1 MFLKRILEIIFIQNN
16 MENNIKNQN
25 TNIIEETLASIKG
38 SIVAKLIDL
47 GANSELINR
56 IQSDNVFDI
65 PEATH
70 GDYTTNVAM
79 ICAKELKMSP
89 RELAE
94 NLTLTL
100 SQGEGTQF
108 EIAGPGF
115 INIKLNEEIKLKY
128 LMNLAHVDKVEKKSN
143 FYNRD
148 YVPYIKVES
157 KWTNKKVLIEYTDP
171 NPFKIFHIGH
181 LVQNTS
187 GESASRLLDIGGA
200 NLRRLCYQGDVGM
213 HVAKTIWGMRQ
224 LDKKDYKNE
233 MDWYAAGYVY
243 GSRKYIDDFINAE
256 NQKDIDDNQKNIE
269 DIKVINKQI
278 YDNDIS
284 IANEYEFGFNLSMKM
299 FDEMYKLLGTKFDDY
314 IRESLTAN
322 IGGPVV
328 RDYLARSK
336 IFVESD
342 GAIVNDVNVTG
353 MHTRVFINSQGL
365 PTYEAKDIGN
375 FAYKVFNSKQKW
387 FNSNWEQDKSPV
399 ENTKLAFD
407 YSIVST
413 GNEIDEYFKLIN
425 KVIGLIYPEYDG
437 KQIHISNGMLRL
449 TTGKMS
455 SRKGSV
461 VPATEM
467 IDDMTEAILIK
478 VDDETRTKIQNDDE
492 LKNKYKYLA
501 INAFKFNFLKQAM
514 GKDVIYD
521 REKAID
527 VNGDSGMYV
536 NYTYARVKSLLDKA
550 KTQGYMT
557 SFYNLESE
565 GGLIDIVHNLNLINV
580 DSIKDIERALTQ
592 YNYVM
597 ERAVNNLEPHRVAQ
611 YALDLCH
618 EINKFYNDNKVLD
631 NDRSKGETEYILAIL
646 DVSVIVL
653 ESIFYALGMRA
664 VESV

>member
-1 MFLKRILEIIFIQNN
+1 MDKEVNL
-16 MENNIKNQN
+16 QN
-25 TNIIEETLASIKG
+25 TNIIGDTLSQIKQ
-38 SIVAKLIDL
+38 IIMEKLLEL
-47 GANSELINR
+47 GLSENLLNKIK
-56 IQSDNVFDI
+56 SDNIFDI
-65 PEATH
+65 PSDPTH
-70 GDYTTNVAM
+70 GDFTTNVAM
-79 ICAKELKMSP
+79 ICAKELKMNP
-89 RELAE
+89 RELAQKIVDGFA
-94 NLTLTL
+94 LAPL
-100 SQGEGTQF
+100 SKTWGGVGGGGEF

-115 INIKLNEEIKLKY
+115 INIKLSDEIRMQYIKNISYIDNVMRK
-128 LMNLAHVDKVEKKSN
+128 NN

-148 YVPYIKVES
+148 FLSYIKVDS
-157 KWTNKKVLIEYTDP
+157 KWTSKKVLIEYTDP

-181 LVQNTS
+181 LVQNTA

-224 LDKKDYKNE
+224 LNKNDYKDE
-233 MDWYAAGYVY
+233 LEWYAAGYVY

-256 NQKDIDDNQKNIE
+256 TQKDIDDNQKNIE
-269 DIKVINKQI
+269 DIKTINKQI
-278 YDNDIS
+278 YNNDVS
-284 IANEYEFGFNLSMKM
+284 IANEYEFGYNLSMKM
-299 FDEMYKLLGTKFDDY
+299 FDEMYNLLGTKFDDF
-314 IRESLTAN
+314 IRESMTAK
-322 IGGPVV
+322 IGEPIV
-328 RDYLARSK
+328 RDYLAKTKYFIS
-336 IFVESD
+336 SD
-342 GAIVNDVNVTG
+342 GAIVNNVEVTG

-375 FAYKVFNSKQKW
+375 FKYKIFQAKQKW
-387 FNSNWEQDKSPV
+387 FNPNWHLNQSEI
-399 ENTKLAFD
+399 ENADLAFD

-425 KVIGLIYPEYDG
+425 KVIGLIYPEYNG

-467 IDDMTEAILIK
+467 IDDMTEAILEK
-478 VDDETRTKIQNDDE
+478 VDEEIKNEIENDED

-550 KTQGYMT
+550 KAQNYVP
-557 SFYNLESE
+557 SFYTLKNKD
-565 GGLIDIVHNLNLINV
+565 GLIDIVYNANSNRVKSVQGL
-580 DSIKDIERALTQ
+580 ERVMSQ

-611 YALDLCH
+611 YALELCH

-631 NDRSKGETEYILAIL
+631 NDRSKDKTEYILAIL
-646 DVSVIVL
+646 DVSAVIL
-653 ESIFYALGMRA
+653 KSLLYALGMRA
-664 VESV
+664 VDSV